1 MNRRQF
7 IGRGAR
13 AAAAL
18 ALVSPARWLSAAV
31 PKGAAKKLDFSVPP
45 SLSLPELAVAKGA
58 SPAAQARA
66 AIEAIGGMGRFVA
79 KGDRV
84 AVKPNI
90 SWDSTPE
97 LGADTHPE
105 IVAAVVELALKAG
118 AREVVVFD
126 HIIEEPRRCLAVS
139 GIGPAAEK
147 AGARVVTQGPRS
159 FRDTE
164 VGGCVGTWPV
174 MTPLLDA
181 DKFIN
186 VPVVKHHG
194 LSSLTAAM
202 KNLYGIIG
210 GKRGKL
216 HAKIDES
223 IADLAGF
230 ARPTLVVLDAT
241 RVMTQHGPS
250 GGKPGDLIH
259 PKLVAAGTDQV
270 ALDSWAASLLGL
282 MPADVEY
289 LGLARSRG
297 LGTTGYEGL
306 RTKQVECA

>member
-7 IGRGAR
+7 IARGAR
-13 AAAAL
+13 AAAGL
-18 ALVSPARWLSAAV
+18 AFASPARWLLASPGDTA
-31 PKGAAKKLDFSVPP
+31 PKRLDFSVPP
-45 SLSLPELAVAKGA
+45 SPVLPQLALAKGA
-58 SPAAQARA
+58 SPGAQARA

-97 LGADTHPE
+97 LGGDTHPE
-105 IVAAVVELALKAG
+105 IVAAIVEMALRAG

-139 GIGPAAEK
+139 GIGQAAEK

-159 FRDTE
+159 FRDVA
-164 VGGCVGTWPV
+164 VGGFVGTWPV
-174 MTPLLDA
+174 MAPLLET

-186 VPVVKHHG
+186 VPVVKQHS

-202 KNLYGIIG
+202 KNLYGIAG
-210 GKRGKL
+210 GRRGGL
-216 HAKIDES
+216 HRKIDES
-223 IADLAGF
+223 IADLAAF
-230 ARPTLVVLDAT
+230 AKPTLVVLDAT
-241 RVMTQHGPS
+241 RVMTKNGPS
-250 GGKPGDLIH
+250 GGKPSDLIH
-259 PKLVAAGTDQV
+259 PNLVAAGTDQV

-282 MPADVEY
+282 KPSDVEY
-289 LGLARSRG
+289 LGLAQARG
-297 LGTTGYEGL
+297 LGTTDYKGL
-306 RTKQVECA
+306 RTKEV

>member
-1 MNRRQF
+1 MNRREF
-7 IGRGAR
+7 IAWSAR
-13 AAAAL
+13 AGAGLAFASPVKWLLAAPGDAAL
-18 ALVSPARWLSAAV
+18 KR
-31 PKGAAKKLDFSVPP
+31 LDFSVPP
-45 SLSLPELAVAKGA
+45 SPALPQLAIAKGA
-58 SPAAQARA
+58 SPGAQARA

-105 IVAAVVELALKAG
+105 IVAAIVEMALKAG

-147 AGARVVTQGPRS
+147 AGAKVITQGPRA
-159 FRDTE
+159 FRDVI
-164 VGGCVGTWPV
+164 VGGAVGTWPV
-174 MTPLLDA
+174 MVPLLET

-186 VPVVKHHG
+186 VPVVKQHS
-194 LSSLTAAM
+194 LSSLTASM
-202 KNLYGIIG
+202 KNLYGVIG
-210 GKRGKL
+210 GRRGKL
-216 HAKIDES
+216 HGKIDES
-223 IADLAGF
+223 IADLAAF

-250 GGKPGDLIH
+250 GGRPADLIH

-282 MPADVEY
+282 KPADVEY
-289 LGLARSRG
+289 LGLAQARG
-297 LGTTGYEGL
+297 LGTTDYKGL
-306 RTKQVECA
+306 RTKEV